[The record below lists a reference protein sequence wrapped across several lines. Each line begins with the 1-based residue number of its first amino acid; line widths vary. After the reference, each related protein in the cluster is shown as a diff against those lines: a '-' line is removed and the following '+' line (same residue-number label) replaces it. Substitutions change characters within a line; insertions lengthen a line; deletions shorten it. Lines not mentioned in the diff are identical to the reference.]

1 MTPEEIKIEIFKRRK
16 RPTHYG
22 TIAAQVGVS
31 RQAVHQVIERKFISL
46 RIMDAIA
53 QAIDRH
59 RLEVFPE
66 SVNVKPRPVKS
77 AA

>member
-1 MTPEEIKIEIFKRRK
+1 MTPEEIKIELFKRRK

-22 TIAAQVGVS
+22 TIAATVGVT

-53 QAIDRH
+53 AAIDRH

-66 SVNVKPRPVKS
+66 TVNTKPRPVKS
-77 AA
+77 A